1 MLRLENRLSQRFLRK
16 MVSMSWCKYIQ
27 RDLFLL
33 NNPRFSFW
41 IADAF
46 AYSMWKA
53 VCPLL
58 SGELDRIIEVSE
70 KFNQILLLLKGI
82 SWLLV
87 LFKKKTTVF
96 LRSYTIRWPS
106 WTAWVPGSKCHME
119 FSLLSIW
126 RMVLLG
132 LGALWEVKE
141 ILKVLLQDCPIGK
154 SEVVTITL
162 SITYSILVLQE
173 T

>member
-1 MLRLENRLSQRFLRK
+1 

-41 IADAF
+41 TADAF

-53 VCPLL
+53 ACPLL
-58 SGELDRIIEVSE
+58 PDELNRIMEISE

-82 SWLLV
+82 SWLLI
-87 LFKKKTTVF
+87 LFEKKRQCF
-96 LRSYTIRWPS
+96 LDLVQNADQVEQLGFQAASATWSFP
-106 WTAWVPGSKCHME
+106 
-119 FSLLSIW
+119 FSASGGW
-126 RMVLLG
+126 CCWG

-141 ILKVLLQDCPIGK
+141 ILTGLLQDCTIRK

-162 SITYSILVLQE
+162 YIAYSIPVHQE

>member
-1 MLRLENRLSQRFLRK
+1 

-33 NNPRFSFW
+33 NKPRFSFW
-41 IADAF
+41 IADAV

-53 VCPLL
+53 ACPLL
-58 SGELDRIIEVSE
+58 SGELDRIIEISE

-82 SWLLV
+82 SWLLI
-87 LFKKKTTVF
+87 LFEKKWQCF
-96 LRSYTIRWPS
+96 LGLVQNPDQVEQLGFQAASATWSFPSSASGGWCRW
-106 WTAWVPGSKCHME
+106 
-119 FSLLSIW
+119 
-126 RMVLLG
+126 G
-132 LGALWEVKE
+132 LGAFWEVKE
-141 ILKVLLQDCPIGK
+141 ILKGLLQGCTIRK

-162 SITYSILVLQE
+162 SVAYSILVHQE

>member
-1 MLRLENRLSQRFLRK
+1 
-16 MVSMSWCKYIQ
+16 MVSKSWCKYIQ

-41 IADAF
+41 IADVF

-82 SWLLV
+82 SWLLI
-87 LFKKKTTVF
+87 LFEKKQQCF
-96 LRSYTIRWPS
+96 LSLIQNADQVEQLGFQAASATWSFPS
-106 WTAWVPGSKCHME
+106 LASGGWCCW
-119 FSLLSIW
+119 
-126 RMVLLG
+126 G

-141 ILKVLLQDCPIGK
+141 ILKVLLQDCTIRK
-154 SEVVTITL
+154 SEVITITL